1 MQGKIQQIQ
10 GKIQLKTC
18 KTFSSCWPNQYI
30 SFEKG
35 SEKYREFKYHC
46 LMECKFRQPMAMFYF
61 ALHICAV
68 YGAVTSRGH
77 HIEASKDQM
86 TARQDNTRRKKNA
99 RVETRKLQLT
109 MVGAAICT
117 EPPWAPCIVQGDV
130 IKDLGYSAN

>member
-1 MQGKIQQIQ
+1 
-10 GKIQLKTC
+10 
-18 KTFSSCWPNQYI
+18 
-30 SFEKG
+30 
-35 SEKYREFKYHC
+35 
-46 LMECKFRQPMAMFYF
+46 MAMFYF